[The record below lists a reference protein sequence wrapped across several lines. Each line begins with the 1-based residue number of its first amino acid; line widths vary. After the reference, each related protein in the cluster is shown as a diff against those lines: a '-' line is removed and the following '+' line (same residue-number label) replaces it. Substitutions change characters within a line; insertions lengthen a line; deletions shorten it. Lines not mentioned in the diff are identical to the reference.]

1 MEAEGDGWNPV
12 KITKDNHSP
21 AKEQTAPSR
30 VYCSQNSGHLA
41 YVKIFQEAVDLSSIN
56 FANLMRNLLD
66 CGEIIFTKFAIDGQ
80 AVVAKS
86 LRLILSY

>member
-1 MEAEGDGWNPV
+1 MTYLLPVMIPGRVRRPPRGPNKYTLFTTMEAEGDGWKPV

-41 YVKIFQEAVDLSSIN
+41 YVKIFQEAADLSE
-56 FANLMRNLLD
+56 FDKL
-66 CGEIIFTKFAIDGQ
+66 C
-80 AVVAKS
+80 
-86 LRLILSY
+86 